1 MAEKDKKSSAS
12 FVPFRPLDS
21 LFEPTAQK
29 QPAPAKKGLTD
40 LPVDDLYSF
49 KDHPFRQYTEEKMDE
64 MVESV
69 REHGV
74 ITPILVRPRKEGD
87 GYEIISG
94 HNRVEACRRAGIE
107 TIPATIRD
115 LDDDTAIILM
125 VDSNLKQR
133 EKLLPTE
140 KAKAYLMKMEAM
152 KRQGQRKD
160 LTSDQVE
167 PKLSMKRT
175 RDQIGEQAG
184 DSGPQVQRYIRLNKL
199 IPALQEAVD
208 DGRLAFN
215 PAVEVSYLD
224 EADQEIVQEIMDRDQ
239 ISPSLSQAQKL
250 HRLSQIDKIDDT
262 AIEAV
267 MTVEKPMYE
276 TITFRRN
283 TVEKYFPAGTSGKEI
298 EQIIIRLLENYS
310 RQREAKKSYEHER

>member
-29 QPAPAKKGLTD
+29 QPASAKKGLTD

-250 HRLSQIDKIDDT
+250 HRLSQIDKIDDS

-298 EQIIIRLLENYS
+298 EQTIIRLLENYS
-310 RQREAKKSYEHER
+310 RQREAKKSYDHER

>member
-250 HRLSQIDKIDDT
+250 HRLSQIDKIDDS

-310 RQREAKKSYEHER
+310 RQREAKKSYDHER

>member
-1 MAEKDKKSSAS
+1 M
-12 FVPFRPLDS
+12 
-21 LFEPTAQK
+21 
-29 QPAPAKKGLTD
+29 
-40 LPVDDLYSF
+40 
-49 KDHPFRQYTEEKMDE
+49 
-64 MVESV
+64 
-69 REHGV
+69 
-74 ITPILVRPRKEGD
+74 
-87 GYEIISG
+87 
-94 HNRVEACRRAGIE
+94 EACRRAGIE

-133 EKLLPTE
+133 EKLLPSE
-140 KAKAYLMKMEAM
+140 KAKAYQMKMEAL
-152 KRQGQRKD
+152 KRQGARKD
-160 LTSDQVE
+160 LTSDQVG
-167 PKLSMKRT
+167 PKLDMKRT
-175 RDQIGEQAG
+175 REQIGEQAG
-184 DSGPQVQRYIRLNKL
+184 DSGTQVQRYIRLNSL

-208 DGRLAFN
+208 EGRLAFN

-250 HRLSQIDKIDDT
+250 HRLSQIDKIDDS

-283 TVEKYFPAGTSGKEI
+283 TGEKYFPAGTTGKEI
-298 EQIIIRLLENYS
+298 EQTIIQLLENYS
-310 RQREAKKSYEHER
+310 KQREVKKSYDFER

>member
-29 QPAPAKKGLTD
+29 QPASAKKGLTD

-74 ITPILVRPRKEGD
+74 ITPILVRPKKEGD

-250 HRLSQIDKIDDT
+250 HRLSQIDKIDDS

-283 TVEKYFPAGTSGKEI
+283 TVEKYFPAGTTGKEI
-298 EQIIIRLLENYS
+298 EQTIIRLLENYS
-310 RQREAKKSYEHER
+310 RQREAKKSYDHER

>member
-1 MAEKDKKSSAS
+1 
-12 FVPFRPLDS
+12 
-21 LFEPTAQK
+21 
-29 QPAPAKKGLTD
+29 
-40 LPVDDLYSF
+40 
-49 KDHPFRQYTEEKMDE
+49 
-64 MVESV
+64 
-69 REHGV
+69 
-74 ITPILVRPRKEGD
+74 
-87 GYEIISG
+87 
-94 HNRVEACRRAGIE
+94 VEACRRAGIE

-133 EKLLPTE
+133 EKLLPSE
-140 KAKAYLMKMEAM
+140 KAKAYRMKLEAL
-152 KRQGQRKD
+152 KRQGARSD
-160 LTSDQVE
+160 LTSCQVGTKFRADIE
-167 PKLSMKRT
+167 VAENAEDSAR
-175 RDQIGEQAG
+175 QI
-184 DSGPQVQRYIRLNKL
+184 QRYIRLNSL

-208 DGRLAFN
+208 EGRLAFN

-250 HRLSQIDKIDDT
+250 HRLSQIDKIDDS

-283 TVEKYFPAGTSGKEI
+283 TVEKYFPAGTTGKEI
-298 EQIIIRLLENYS
+298 EQTIIQLLENYS
-310 RQREAKKSYEHER
+310 KQREAKKSYDYER

>member
-1 MAEKDKKSSAS
+1 MA
-12 FVPFRPLDS
+12 
-21 LFEPTAQK
+21 
-29 QPAPAKKGLTD
+29 
-40 LPVDDLYSF
+40 
-49 KDHPFRQYTEEKMDE
+49 E

-69 REHGV
+69 QEQGV
-74 ITPILVRPRKEGD
+74 ITPILVRPRNEG
-87 GYEIISG
+87 GGFEIISG

-140 KAKAYLMKMEAM
+140 KAKAFKMKMEAM
-152 KRQGQRKD
+152 KRQGARSD
-160 LTSDQVE
+160 LTSSQIGT
-167 PKLSMKRT
+167 KLRT
-175 RDQIGEQAG
+175 DQIIANEAGE
-184 DSGPQVQRYIRLNKL
+184 SRNQVQRYIRLNSL

-250 HRLSQIDKIDDT
+250 HRLSQIDKIDDS

-310 RQREAKKSYEHER
+310 KQREAKKSYDYER

>member
-12 FVPFRPLDS
+12 FVPFRPLDN
-21 LFEPTAQK
+21 LFEPTVRE
-29 QPAPAKKGLTD
+29 QPTPANNGLTD
-40 LPVDDLYSF
+40 LSVDDLFTF
-49 KDHPFRQYTEEKMDE
+49 KDHPFRQYTEEKMAE

-69 REHGV
+69 LEHGV
-74 ITPILVRPRKEGD
+74 ITPILVRPNKDGE

-125 VDSNLKQR
+125 VDSNLRQR

-140 KAKAYLMKMEAM
+140 KAKAFAMKLEAI
-152 KRQGQRKD
+152 KRQGARND
-160 LTSDQVE
+160 LTCDQVE
-167 PKLSMKRT
+167 HKLTGAKA
-175 RDQIGEQAG
+175 RDLVGAESG
-184 DSGPQVQRYIRLNKL
+184 DSGPQVQRYIRLNSL

-250 HRLSQIDKIDDT
+250 HRLSQIDKIDDS
-262 AIEAV
+262 AIEAI

-310 RQREAKKSYEHER
+310 KQRESKKSYDYER

>member
-12 FVPFRPLDS
+12 FVPFRPLDN
-21 LFEPTAQK
+21 LFEPTVQE
-29 QPAPAKKGLTD
+29 QPAPVKNSITD
-40 LPVDDLYSF
+40 LPIDDLYSF
-49 KDHPFRQYTEEKMDE
+49 KDHPFRQYTEEKMAE

-69 REHGV
+69 HEHG
-74 ITPILVRPRKEGD
+74 IISPILVRPRNEGD

-94 HNRVEACRRAGIE
+94 HNRVEACRRAGME

-140 KAKAYLMKMEAM
+140 KAKAFEMKLEAM
-152 KRQGQRKD
+152 RRQAGRPQKNV
-160 LTSDQVE
+160 DQVG
-167 PKLSMKRT
+167 PHFSQKRT
-175 RDQIGEQAG
+175 REEIGEQTG
-184 DSGPQVQRYIRLNKL
+184 DSGTQVQRYIRLNKL

-250 HRLSQIDKIDDT
+250 HRLSQIDKIDDS

-298 EQIIIRLLENYS
+298 EQTIIRLLENYS
-310 RQREAKKSYEHER
+310 KQREAKKSYDHER

>member
-21 LFEPTAQK
+21 LFEPTAK
-29 QPAPAKKGLTD
+29 EHPSPAKNGLTD

-69 REHGV
+69 REYGV

-140 KAKAYLMKMEAM
+140 KAKAFEMKLEAM
-152 KRQGQRKD
+152 RRIAGRPQKNV
-160 LTSDQVE
+160 DQVG
-167 PKLSMKRT
+167 PHFSQKRT
-175 RDQIGEQAG
+175 REVIGEQTG
-184 DSGPQVQRYIRLNKL
+184 DSGTQVQRYIRLNKL

-250 HRLSQIDKIDDT
+250 HRLSQIDKIDDS

-298 EQIIIRLLENYS
+298 EQTIIRLLENYS
-310 RQREAKKSYEHER
+310 KQREAKKSYEQER

>member
-1 MAEKDKKSSAS
+1 MTEKDKKSSAS

-21 LFEPTAQK
+21 LFEPTVQE
-29 QPAPAKKGLTD
+29 QPTPAKNGLTD

-49 KDHPFRQYTEEKMDE
+49 KDHPFRQYTEEKMAE

-69 REHGV
+69 QEQGV
-74 ITPILVRPRKEGD
+74 ITPILVRPRKDGD

-140 KAKAYLMKMEAM
+140 KAKAFKMKMEAM
-152 KRQGQRKD
+152 KRQGARSD
-160 LTSDQVE
+160 LTSSQIGT
-167 PKLSMKRT
+167 KLRT
-175 RDQIGEQAG
+175 DQIIANDAGE
-184 DSGPQVQRYIRLNKL
+184 SRNQVQRYIRLNSL

-250 HRLSQIDKIDDT
+250 HRLSQIDKIDDS

-310 RQREAKKSYEHER
+310 KQREAKKSYDYER

>member
-29 QPAPAKKGLTD
+29 QPASAKKGLTD

-49 KDHPFRQYTEEKMDE
+49 TDHPFRQYTEEKMDE

-74 ITPILVRPRKEGD
+74 ITPILVRPRKDGD

-152 KRQGQRKD
+152 RRQAGRPSKNV
-160 LTSDQVE
+160 SQVGTN
-167 PKLSMKRT
+167 KRT
-175 RDQIGEQAG
+175 DQIIAEEAGESRNQI
-184 DSGPQVQRYIRLNKL
+184 QRYIRLNKL

-250 HRLSQIDKIDDT
+250 HRLSQIDKIDDS

-310 RQREAKKSYEHER
+310 RQREAKKSYDHER

>member
-1 MAEKDKKSSAS
+1 MS
-12 FVPFRPLDS
+12 
-21 LFEPTAQK
+21 
-29 QPAPAKKGLTD
+29 
-40 LPVDDLYSF
+40 
-49 KDHPFRQYTEEKMDE
+49 
-64 MVESV
+64 
-69 REHGV
+69 
-74 ITPILVRPRKEGD
+74 
-87 GYEIISG
+87 
-94 HNRVEACRRAGIE
+94 
-107 TIPATIRD
+107 
-115 LDDDTAIILM
+115 
-125 VDSNLKQR
+125 
-133 EKLLPTE
+133 
-140 KAKAYLMKMEAM
+140 
-152 KRQGQRKD
+152 
-160 LTSDQVE
+160 QVGTN
-167 PKLSMKRT
+167 KRT
-175 RDQIGEQAG
+175 DQIIAEEAGESRNQI
-184 DSGPQVQRYIRLNKL
+184 QRYIRLNKL

-250 HRLSQIDKIDDT
+250 HRLSQIDKIDDS

-310 RQREAKKSYEHER
+310 RQWEAKKSYDHER

>member
-21 LFEPTAQK
+21 LFEPTIQE
-29 QPAPAKKGLTD
+29 QPSPAKNGLSD

-69 REHGV
+69 QEHGV
-74 ITPILVRPRKEGD
+74 ITPILVRPRKDGD

-140 KAKAYLMKMEAM
+140 KAKAFEMKLEAM
-152 KRQGQRKD
+152 RRQAGRPQKNG
-160 LTSDQVE
+160 DQVE
-167 PKLSMKRT
+167 HHFSGKKT
-175 RDQIGEQAG
+175 REIIGEQTG
-184 DSGPQVQRYIRLNKL
+184 DSGAQVQRYIRLNRL

-250 HRLSQIDKIDDT
+250 HRLSQIDKIDDS

-298 EQIIIRLLENYS
+298 EQTIIRLLENYS
-310 RQREAKKSYEHER
+310 KQREAEKSYDHER